1 MSFKKWIDLTLM
13 KPVIMNHIRELYFNA
28 WMPCETIRGVKGK
41 CIFLIQVL
49 LTSIWNSS
57 SKVLMLSTYYPLR
70 NPLLYVTA
78 LISSNAYSLPSSS
91 ATINTS
97 VPSLSDVT
105 CHLLHPVVLWHLA
118 HCLMRRCAS
127 ASLIQPYDIE
137 LGATIPIHLQ
147 LLLPGF
153 P

>member
-1 MSFKKWIDLTLM
+1 
-13 KPVIMNHIRELYFNA
+13 MNHIRELHLNA
-28 WMPCETIRGVKGK
+28 WMPHETSRGGEGEMHFPYSGTSHIHLK
-41 CIFLIQVL
+41 FLIKGFSAFYL
-49 LTSIWNSS
+49 LSSLQSTSLCNCTDFF
-57 SKVLMLSTYYPLR
+57 KCLSP
-70 NPLLYVTA
+70 
-78 LISSNAYSLPSSS
+78 YSLASSS

-97 VPSLSDVT
+97 VPSLNDAT

-118 HCLMRRCAS
+118 HCLMLSCVS

-147 LLLPGF
+147 LLLPGL